1 MLSCEVRRAGDDVE
15 RCRAISEYRNLLKC
29 TSNSSVNRHSNN
41 TYYWKMAQSVV
52 HGLYHFV
59 HHVLLHCYQRF
70 PVEQN
75 GSDCRQAIHYVVY
88 RRQAIAA
95 ILFYHGLQGSAGTVL
110 TVITLSYG
118 KWRNSTPHRIKTPS
132 LVDMKLWIYDYVRE
146 ICPQIY
152 FCKNPCSGGFWR
164 EWWNI
169 TSQIFI
175 YISTFFSQN
184 RLQVTPV
191 DRCSHAVAQKTWNH
205 SRKCLLGVRT
215 LKLIL
220 TFYIIAKTVEFLAKT
235 GLFST

>member
-1 MLSCEVRRAGDDVE
+1 MLSCEVRRAGADVERVRAISEYRNLLKCTSSARATMLSCEVRRAGADVERCRAISEYRNLLKCTSSARATMLSCEVRRAGADVE

-75 GSDCRQAIHYVVY
+75 GSDCRQAI
-88 RRQAIAA
+88 AA

-110 TVITLSYG
+110 MVITLSYG

-132 LVDMKLWIYDYVRE
+132 LVEMKL
-146 ICPQIY
+146 
-152 FCKNPCSGGFWR
+152 
-164 EWWNI
+164 
-169 TSQIFI
+169 
-175 YISTFFSQN
+175 
-184 RLQVTPV
+184 
-191 DRCSHAVAQKTWNH
+191 
-205 SRKCLLGVRT
+205 
-215 LKLIL
+215 
-220 TFYIIAKTVEFLAKT
+220 
-235 GLFST
+235 